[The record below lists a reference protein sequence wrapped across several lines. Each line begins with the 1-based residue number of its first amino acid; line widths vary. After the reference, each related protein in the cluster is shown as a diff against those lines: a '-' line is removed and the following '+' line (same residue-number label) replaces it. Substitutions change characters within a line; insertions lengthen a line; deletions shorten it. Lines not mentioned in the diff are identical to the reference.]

1 MLLLN
6 VCRSE
11 KCEGIETIIWNTNVT
26 FQLEIPNNKNVEI
39 INNSL
44 TYSHENLFCHK
55 IYDRQYEVVRDPVEH
70 SLNSEA
76 KLISQ
81 IRVLLKDKC
90 EAAWDKLAVLEDIRQ
105 RLELD
110 LQDKTTALA
119 IDINQI
125 ELSERSGG
133 ISHKPDSIKCPN
145 GLVHLSFISFT

>member
-1 MLLLN
+1 MTSRFVL
-6 VCRSE
+6 S
-11 KCEGIETIIWNTNVT
+11 
-26 FQLEIPNNKNVEI
+26 
-39 INNSL
+39 
-44 TYSHENLFCHK
+44 K

>member
-1 MLLLN
+1 MYVYKRSPKVGESKLPAHLNHWIPMLALF
-6 VCRSE
+6 
-11 KCEGIETIIWNTNVT
+11 IYI
-26 FQLEIPNNKNVEI
+26 FMNKGYFI
-39 INNSL
+39 YSNS
-44 TYSHENLFCHK
+44 
-55 IYDRQYEVVRDPVEH
+55 RQYEVVRDPVEH
-70 SLNSEA
+70 SLNAEA

-90 EAAWDKLAVLEDIRQ
+90 EAAWDKLATLEDIRQ

-133 ISHKPDSIKCPN
+133 ISHKPEAIKCPN
-145 GLVHLSFISFT
+145 GYASDDMHR

>member
-1 MLLLN
+1 MYVYKRSPKVGESKLLAHLN
-6 VCRSE
+6 HSIYKLFIYIFV
-11 KCEGIETIIWNTNVT
+11 
-26 FQLEIPNNKNVEI
+26 NNGHFI
-39 INNSL
+39 HSD
-44 TYSHENLFCHK
+44 S
-55 IYDRQYEVVRDPVEH
+55 RQYEVVRDPVEH
-70 SLNSEA
+70 SLNAEA

-90 EAAWDKLAVLEDIRQ
+90 EAAWDKLATLEDIRQ

-133 ISHKPDSIKCPN
+133 ISHKPEAIKCPN
-145 GLVHLSFISFT
+145 GYASDDMH

>member
-1 MLLLN
+1 MWKGY
-6 VCRSE
+6 S
-11 KCEGIETIIWNTNVT
+11 IY
-26 FQLEIPNNKNVEI
+26 F
-39 INNSL
+39 NS
-44 TYSHENLFCHK
+44 
-55 IYDRQYEVVRDPVEH
+55 RQYEVVRDPVEH
-70 SLNSEA
+70 SLNAEA

-90 EAAWDKLAVLEDIRQ
+90 EAAWDKLATLEDIRQ

-133 ISHKPDSIKCPN
+133 ISHKPEAIKCPN
-145 GLVHLSFISFT
+145 GYASDDMYINVYMVDSEFILQKLIRI

>member
-1 MLLLN
+1 MNQNDQL
-6 VCRSE
+6 SY
-11 KCEGIETIIWNTNVT
+11 IIPSILFFVIYSLWYIY
-26 FQLEIPNNKNVEI
+26 FIYY
-39 INNSL
+39 NS
-44 TYSHENLFCHK
+44 
-55 IYDRQYEVVRDPVEH
+55 RQYEVVRDPVEH
-70 SLNSEA
+70 SLNAEA

-90 EAAWDKLAVLEDIRQ
+90 EAAWDKLATLEDIRQ

-133 ISHKPDSIKCPN
+133 ISHKPEAIKCPN
-145 GLVHLSFISFT
+145 GYASDDMYINVYMLVIWY

>member
-1 MLLLN
+1 M
-6 VCRSE
+6 
-11 KCEGIETIIWNTNVT
+11 
-26 FQLEIPNNKNVEI
+26 
-39 INNSL
+39 
-44 TYSHENLFCHK
+44 
-55 IYDRQYEVVRDPVEH
+55 EH

-125 ELSERSGG
+125 ELTERSGG

-145 GLVHLSFISFT
+145 GFVYFIHSLLICLSSLLRAAVNAKTIGLYIYIIKQ

>member
-1 MLLLN
+1 MIFSIKL
-6 VCRSE
+6 
-11 KCEGIETIIWNTNVT
+11 
-26 FQLEIPNNKNVEI
+26 
-39 INNSL
+39 
-44 TYSHENLFCHK
+44 
-55 IYDRQYEVVRDPVEH
+55 YDRQYEVVRDPVEH

-145 GLVHLSFISFT
+145 GLVHLSSISFA